1 MAKDNRR
8 LELTQVPCR
17 QGCWNL
23 EAGVKVYPKVSPG
36 ILLLELELDAY
47 SLHLMFMLLY
57 FFSIFFYFS
66 PHSLLSSYLRWYRQ
80 PLPYIMIHITTQ

>member
-57 FFSIFFYFS
+57 FFSIFFIFPLIPFLVLTLDGTDS
-66 PHSLLSSYLRWYRQ
+66 HYL
-80 PLPYIMIHITTQ
+80 IS